1 MKATRQSQY
10 QRLGSI
16 LTDPAKT
23 APRRRRL
30 VAGAAGLATV
40 FLLAS
45 PPAFGETINDGRY
58 PHLQQPNT
66 YSGGFKYGRRTRQA
80 RRASTQGFAL
90 FGEPA
95 LQDRTHRGYTRQT
108 ASTETSCL
116 PGSLKQA
123 LADVRGRFGSIQVV
137 STHRPGAVIAGSHK
151 PSYHRN
157 CQAVDFRPPSGKY
170 GAVAA
175 YLKNTWSGGIGTYA
189 SGHIHIDTGP
199 SYRWFTGGGQKVARR
214 GHRPSGS

>member
-10 QRLGSI
+10 RSPGSV
-16 LTDPAKT
+16 LSRPVKT
-23 APRRRRL
+23 APRHRRL
-30 VAGAAGLATV
+30 IAGAAGLAAL

-45 PPAFGETINDGRY
+45 PPAFGEAINDGRY
-58 PHLQQPNT
+58 PHLQQPNA
-66 YSGGFKYGRRTRQA
+66 YSGNFKYGRRTRQA
-80 RRASTQGFAL
+80 RRTSPQEFAL
-90 FGEPA
+90 FGDPA
-95 LQDRTHRGYTRQT
+95 VQDRTLRGYTRQT
-108 ASTETSCL
+108 ASTDSACL
-116 PGSLKQA
+116 PSSLRQA

-137 STHRPGAVIAGSHK
+137 STHRPGAVIAGSRK

-175 YLKNTWSGGIGTYA
+175 YLKSTWSGGIGTYA

-199 SYRWFTGGGQKVARR
+199 SYRWYTGGGQKVARR
-214 GHRPSGS
+214 GHRPTGS

>member
-1 MKATRQSQY
+1 
-10 QRLGSI
+10 L
-16 LTDPAKT
+16 
-23 APRRRRL
+23 
-30 VAGAAGLATV
+30 AAA
-40 FLLAS
+40 LLIAS
-45 PPAFGETINDGRY
+45 PAAIGETINDGRY
-58 PHLQQPNT
+58 PHLQQPSA
-66 YSGGFKYGRRTRQA
+66 YSGTVKYGRRTRQP
-80 RRASTQGFAL
+80 RRMSPQGFTL
-90 FGEPA
+90 FGDPA
-95 LQDRTHRGYTRQT
+95 LQDRTMRGYTRQM

-137 STHRPGAVIAGSHK
+137 STHRPGAVIAGSRK
-151 PSYHRN
+151 PSHHRN

-199 SYRWFTGGGQKVARR
+199 GYHWYTGGGSQKVARR
-214 GHRPSGS
+214 GQRPSGS